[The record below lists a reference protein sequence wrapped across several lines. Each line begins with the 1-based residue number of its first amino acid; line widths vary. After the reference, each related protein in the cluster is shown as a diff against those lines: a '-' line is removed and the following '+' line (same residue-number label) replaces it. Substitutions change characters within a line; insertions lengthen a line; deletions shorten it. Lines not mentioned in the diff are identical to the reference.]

1 MSTVVALFVVIVAVI
16 AQAAVMPMF
25 SIFGA
30 QPNLPL
36 VLLIAWMTV
45 RRRREALLLIPAA
58 GFSQGLLDS
67 QSVGVA
73 MLAMAPLILMTEVR
87 GLRLVDSDL
96 LPAVG
101 LVMLGTLTYE
111 TITLITLTITGERLD
126 FPAILQH
133 VVAPSMIAN
142 VLLLLPV
149 YGLIQLA
156 SVDLRPREAI

>member
-1 MSTVVALFVVIVAVI
+1 MTTVLAFFVVIVAVVV
-16 AQAAVMPMF
+16 QAAVMPMF
-25 SIFGA
+25 SVFGA
-30 QPNLPL
+30 QPNLLL

-58 GFSQGLLDS
+58 GFAQGLLDS
-67 QSVGVA
+67 QAVGVA

-101 LVMLGTLTYE
+101 LVILGTIAYE
-111 TITLITLTITGERLD
+111 TIILVTLAVAGERLD
-126 FPAILQH
+126 WPASLLY
-133 VVAPSMIAN
+133 VLAPSTIVN

-156 SVDLRPREAI
+156 SVDLRPREAF